1 MSGRLRCKP
10 NNRELRC
17 EAAAGRGSKNGTKW
31 DDALEPGR
39 SSRRYLLACGA
50 RVHVDFH
57 ANRHLN
63 DLRCFPGHQRTPSSR
78 HGCRINMVRPHRKGR
93 KPASTKHPWG
103 RIFANW
109 DACLSSGCF
118 HFNTP
123 GLGARETPSAT
134 TGIKN
139 TMQNGGERQR
149 RAASSRRTR
158 TARPCSG
165 IGGHAAATRMGRFL
179 REATERVP

>member
-17 EAAAGRGSKNGTKW
+17 EASAGGGSKNSTKW

-78 HGCRINMVRPHRKGR
+78 QGCRINMVRPHRKGR

-109 DACLSSGCF
+109 DACLSSGYF

-123 GLGARETPSAT
+123 GPRCQGNAVRNDRDQEHNAEWPTGWLRTEVGALANFI
-134 TGIKN
+134 G
-139 TMQNGGERQR
+139 
-149 RAASSRRTR
+149 RAELAN
-158 TARPCSG
+158 
-165 IGGHAAATRMGRFL
+165 F
-179 REATERVP
+179 

>member
-1 MSGRLRCKP
+1 LSGRLRCKP
-10 NNRELRC
+10 NNREFRC
-17 EAAAGRGSKNGTKW
+17 EASAGRGSKNSTKW

-109 DACLSSGCF
+109 DACLSSGSIS
-118 HFNTP
+118 TRR
-123 GLGARETPSAT
+123 GLGARETPWIRPQRPGSRT
-134 TGIKN
+134 QC
-139 TMQNGGERQR
+139 TMAYRLAADRGGG
-149 RAASSRRTR
+149 
-158 TARPCSG
+158 PC
-165 IGGHAAATRMGRFL
+165 
-179 REATERVP
+179 

>member
-93 KPASTKHPWG
+93 KPASTKHLG
-103 RIFANW
+103 VGFSRIGMRAFLPPA
-109 DACLSSGCF
+109 SIS
-118 HFNTP
+118 T
-123 GLGARETPSAT
+123 
-134 TGIKN
+134 
-139 TMQNGGERQR
+139 R
-149 RAASSRRTR
+149 RASVPGKRRPQRPGSRTQCRMAYR
-158 TARPCSG
+158 LAADRGWGPC
-165 IGGHAAATRMGRFL
+165 
-179 REATERVP
+179 

>member
-17 EAAAGRGSKNGTKW
+17 EAAAGRGSKNSTKW

-78 HGCRINMVRPHRKGR
+78 QGCRINMVRPHRKGR

-118 HFNTP
+118 HFDTP

-139 TMQNGGERQR
+139 TMQNGLPVGCGPRLGPLLTSLAGPSWPIFDR
-149 RAASSRRTR
+149 LT
-158 TARPCSG
+158 
-165 IGGHAAATRMGRFL
+165 GGRVSQSL
-179 REATERVP
+179 RDTS

>member
-1 MSGRLRCKP
+1 MIDCVRPARRKNEFESLKCFRERVHGSNSRRRVCPGGCVANQTTGNFVAKP
-10 NNRELRC
+10 PP
-17 EAAAGRGSKNGTKW
+17 AAAPNGTKW

-93 KPASTKHPWG
+93 KPASTKHLG
-103 RIFANW
+103 VGFSRIGIVNIT
-109 DACLSSGCF
+109 
-118 HFNTP
+118 N
-123 GLGARETPSAT
+123 GLA
-134 TGIKN
+134 
-139 TMQNGGERQR
+139 
-149 RAASSRRTR
+149 
-158 TARPCSG
+158 
-165 IGGHAAATRMGRFL
+165 
-179 REATERVP
+179 